1 MTRFTLP
8 LTVFFLSCFTG
19 CMSMGPWTIAR
30 DRFDYAAAIS
40 ESWKSQTLLNLV
52 KIRYADAPVFLDVAS
67 VINQYALR
75 SSTHLRSVEPGGRV
89 VLVLRFSLAKEGH

>member
-1 MTRFTLP
+1 MTRFSL
-8 LTVFFLSCFTG
+8 LISILVLSCFTG
-19 CMSMGPWTIAR
+19 CVSMGPWTVSR

-67 VINQYALR
+67 VIRLY
-75 SSTHLRSVEPGGRV
+75 S
-89 VLVLRFSLAKEGH
+89 K

>member
-1 MTRFTLP
+1 MVKFTVLVVV
-8 LTVFFLSCFTG
+8 LVSVSFTG
-19 CMSMGPWTIAR
+19 CVSVGPWTVAR

-67 VINQYALR
+67 IINQYALQ
-75 SSTHLRSVEPGGRV
+75 P
-89 VLVLRFSLAKEGH
+89 SLALGLAGSRCRRATAKA